1 MKTFLKIASVLAL
14 VTGLSSCLKDEPIIG
29 AKPQNIIE
37 FYTTDTYQSSVS
49 ALYPVYGKSFVT
61 GQASSFDITVSYSGT
76 ETAPEDIT
84 VDVQVDPTALTKYN
98 TKAAVDGDSQY
109 QPLAASIYSIPTN
122 KVIIK
127 KGERRAKL
135 TVNVNI
141 PVTGFD
147 FDALYAL
154 PLTIKSTSKGTI
166 SGNFGSVLY
175 AIGGKNQYEGV
186 YRSKGVR
193 VHPTL
198 GPFTFDTD
206 VTMNT
211 AGSNGI
217 VGDALADLGPN
228 LKIVINPDNS
238 VSLSSTTQTSVALT
252 PGGVNKY
259 DPATKTFTL
268 TYFYNTGAPRKITQT
283 LVKE

>member
-29 AKPQNIIE
+29 GKPQNIVE
-37 FYTTDTYQSSVS
+37 FYTTDGYLSSVS
-49 ALYPVYGKSFVT
+49 AAYPVYGKSFVV
-61 GQASSFDITVSYSGT
+61 GQDASFDVTVSYSGT
-76 ETAPEDIT
+76 ETAPQDIT
-84 VDVQVDPTALTKYN
+84 VEVAVDPAALTKYN
-98 TKAAVDGDSQY
+98 TKAAVDGDQEY
-109 QPLAASIYSIPTN
+109 VQLQADAYSIPSGT
-122 KVIIK
+122 VVIK
-127 KGERRAKL
+127 KGERRATFK
-135 TVNVNI
+135 VNVKI
-141 PVTGFD
+141 PATFD
-147 FDALYAL
+147 FDGSYAL
-154 PLTIKSTSKGTI
+154 PLTIKSASMGTI

-186 YRSKGVR
+186 YHSTGARI
-193 VHPTL
+193 HPTL
-198 GPFTFDTD
+198 GTFTFDYS

-211 AGSNGI
+211 AGSKGI
-217 VGDALADLGPN
+217 SGDALADLGPN
-228 LKIVINPDNS
+228 LKIIVNADNS
-238 VSLSSTTQTSVALT
+238 VSLSSTAQPSVALT